1 MENRQTT
8 YNQKNKALLMGTIIY
23 AIGNLGTRFL
33 SFLIVPL
40 YTHFIAPAELGDY
53 DLMTTTINLIAPFI
67 SFQITD
73 AAYRWMVS
81 DDSYIKPCISQIYRV
96 LIVNSILAA
105 FIVLLINCFTPVY
118 YCPYFIAILI
128 LGRWQESLQKILR
141 GLKQQKL
148 YAVSGI
154 IYTALFVFLNLYK
167 ITIQH
172 KGVVA
177 LLESSVIAPSL
188 TILFMLI
195 VEKRLRKFN
204 IFDKNIKLLK
214 QMIKYSIPLIPTTL
228 NWWVMSASDR
238 YIIKLFLGSTANGI
252 YAVANKFP
260 TILSTIFT
268 MFITSWTDLVLSEDS
283 HDEKI
288 AEYYSGIFRK
298 FYKLAFG
305 LTIFLVPATK
315 IACYL
320 ILDESY
326 LSAMNYIPFLYLG
339 SVFQAFSS
347 FYSIGYLR
355 DKSTG
360 GAATTS
366 VCGAIVN
373 FCVNILLVRFIGL
386 HAASFSTFV
395 GFLIMWIIRMLQTK
409 YTLPIS
415 ISRIGFL
422 VRLLLTLGI
431 CVITILS
438 PLNISIILCFIALLY
453 FGTDNWNEL
462 KILIVFLLKKMNVK
476 H

>member
-1 MENRQTT
+1 MENKQKI

-23 AIGNLGTRFL
+23 AVGNLGTRFL

-40 YTHFIAPAELGDY
+40 YTHFIAPSELGDY

-81 DDSYIKPCISQIYRV
+81 DDSYIEPCISQIYRV
-96 LIVNSILAA
+96 LIANSILAT
-105 FIVLLINCFTPVY
+105 ICVLLVNYFVPIY

-141 GLKQQKL
+141 GLKRQKL
-148 YAVSGI
+148 FATAGI

-172 KGVVA
+172 KGIVA
-177 LLESSVIAPSL
+177 LLESSVIAPSV

-195 VEKRLRKFN
+195 AEKRLRKFN

-214 QMIKYSIPLIPTTL
+214 QMFKYSIPLIPTTL

-238 YIIKLFLGSTANGI
+238 YIIRYFLGSTANGI

-268 MFITSWTDLVLSEDS
+268 MFITSWTDLVLSEQS
-283 HDEKI
+283 QGEELE
-288 AEYYSGIFRK
+288 EYYSGIFRR

-305 LTIFLVPATK
+305 LAICLVPATK

-326 LSAMNYIPFLYLG
+326 LSSMNYIPFLYLG

-355 DKSTG
+355 DKSTA

-366 VCGAIVN
+366 VYGAIVN
-373 FCVNILLVRFIGL
+373 FCVNIILVRSIGL
-386 HAASFSTFV
+386 HAASISTFL
-395 GFLIMWIIRMLQTK
+395 GFLAMWLIRMIQTK
-409 YTLPIS
+409 KSLPIS
-415 ISRIGFL
+415 IDCVGFIT
-422 VRLLLTLGI
+422 RLLLAIGI
-431 CVITILS
+431 CFITIASSLS
-438 PLNISIILCFIALLY
+438 ITIIVCFITFLY
-453 FGTDNWNEL
+453 FMIDNKTEF
-462 KILIVFLLKKMNVK
+462 KILIKSVFKKVK
-476 H
+476 MMR